1 MLSISKSS
9 HVDQSNASV
18 ISLFITL
25 NSSLSFFKYCYFN
38 RFIHGLR
45 LPHKKKV
52 AKFMIEIVVI
62 MQEHATA
69 PYETTDSLQPVI
81 NATLELFLL
90 GQEIVRRIICR
101 SDNYNG

>member
-25 NSSLSFFKYCYFN
+25 NSSLSYFN

-52 AKFMIEIVVI
+52 AKFMLEIVVI
-62 MQEHATA
+62 IARTCYS